1 MVNNSQSARLLNISV
16 IWKQMMLF
24 WMLKSKQ
31 ELVRPQQPSLNYFN
45 EYGPINYSL
54 KTKISTYK
62 TSVLPILIQD
72 CETWHCK
79 KIHFKKLEGCQY
91 RFLRTII
98 GKKWEDFISYLSIF
112 EILETKKISI
122 TAIEPLVRMKRLQCL
137 CKILK
142 MDNSRLLRKVAFSE
156 TIEGKRKKGRPLLS
170 WRQAISQDI
179 KAFHLEHIYTLSE
192 CDQIKQLSQTPLHLE
207 IADMEWK
214 QTVTQKKLTKN
225 TKSKLIL
232 I

>member
-1 MVNNSQSARLLNISV
+1 MNCCHIRSKCFWKVFSDPDITLNGEQLSV
-16 IWKQMMLF
+16 CSSFKYIGNMITNDAHLNVEIKTRIGQATAPFSKLFHSNWKQ
-24 WMLKSKQ
+24 
-31 ELVRPQQPSLNYFN
+31 
-45 EYGPINYSL
+45 
-54 KTKISTYK
+54 KTAPTKLQSSQYLYK
-62 TSVLPILIQD
+62 TVKPGTAKQ
-72 CETWHCK
+72 
-79 KIHFKKLEGCQY
+79 IHFKKLEGCQY

-112 EILETKKISI
+112 EILETKKKSI

-179 KAFHLEHIYTLSE
+179 KAFHLEHIYTLSK
-192 CDQIKQLSQTPLHLE
+192 CDQIKQLS
-207 IADMEWK
+207 
-214 QTVTQKKLTKN
+214 
-225 TKSKLIL
+225 
-232 I
+232 

>member
-1 MVNNSQSARLLNISV
+1 MIQRPLSDPTLQDPDITINVEQLSVCSSFKYLGNMITNDALLNVEIKTRIGQATAAFS
-16 IWKQMMLF
+16 KLF
-24 WMLKSKQ
+24 QRVWSNKS
-31 ELVRPQQPSLNYFN
+31 LF
-45 EYGPINYSL
+45 GSL

-79 KIHFKKLEGCQY
+79 KTHFKKLEGCQY

-137 CKILK
+137 
-142 MDNSRLLRKVAFSE
+142 
-156 TIEGKRKKGRPLLS
+156 
-170 WRQAISQDI
+170 
-179 KAFHLEHIYTLSE
+179 
-192 CDQIKQLSQTPLHLE
+192 
-207 IADMEWK
+207 
-214 QTVTQKKLTKN
+214 
-225 TKSKLIL
+225 
-232 I
+232 

>member
-1 MVNNSQSARLLNISV
+1 
-16 IWKQMMLF
+16 
-24 WMLKSKQ
+24 
-31 ELVRPQQPSLNYFN
+31 
-45 EYGPINYSL
+45 
-54 KTKISTYK
+54 
-62 TSVLPILIQD
+62 
-72 CETWHCK
+72 
-79 KIHFKKLEGCQY
+79 LEGCQY

-214 QTVTQKKLTKN
+214 QTVQQKKLTKN

>member
-1 MVNNSQSARLLNISV
+1 MLLLLSFDVGTFCCLFLMLSFFPQTQTGQSSNNFPCGGGGCS
-16 IWKQMMLF
+16 
-24 WMLKSKQ
+24 
-31 ELVRPQQPSLNYFN
+31 
-45 EYGPINYSL
+45 
-54 KTKISTYK
+54 KTKN
-62 TSVLPILIQD
+62 
-72 CETWHCK
+72 
-79 KIHFKKLEGCQY
+79 KL
-91 RFLRTII
+91 L
-98 GKKWEDFISYLSIF
+98 
-112 EILETKKISI
+112 SI

-142 MDNSRLLRKVAFSE
+142 MDSSRILRKVAFSQ
-156 TIEGKRKKGRPLLS
+156 TIEGKTLRKKGRPLLS

-214 QTVTQKKLTKN
+214 QTVKQKKLTKN